1 MKRVPIRGGN
11 WNNSALAGVFALNLN
26 NARSN
31 SNTIIGARPALGDC
45 QKPLAYWADGQSAL
59 KRMRQPRLQRINMTA
74 AAEILNRTAIPVRRK
89 PQRLA
94 RSLFVKGNAV
104 KTYGGLFERVYAF
117 DALHAAYRRARL
129 GKRDQ
134 AEVQKFE
141 QDLEGNLIQLQNEL
155 IWGTY
160 QTGRYRTFIVNE
172 PKERLVAA
180 LPFRDRVVQHAL
192 VAVIEPIWEAR
203 FIADNYACRP
213 GRGTHRG
220 ADRAEA
226 MLRKVKREHGKVCVL
241 KGDVAKYFP
250 SIDHEILRG
259 LFARRIR
266 CRRTMALLNDI
277 IDSSNQVNERFGVG
291 VPIGNLVSQL
301 AANVYLHELDLFAK
315 HDLRERHY
323 IRYMDD
329 FVVVHHDKEHLH
341 RVLARIESFLADRL
355 RLSTNR
361 KTQVFPV
368 GIVRGRALD
377 FLGYQIWPTH
387 RRLRR
392 DSITRIG
399 GSLRALRRYYAQ
411 GRVSLARVS
420 QSVQSWCNHASHAN
434 TYRLRAAVLDRFAFV
449 RNPSAPQIH
458 APIQE

>member
-1 MKRVPIRGGN
+1 M
-11 WNNSALAGVFALNLN
+11 
-26 NARSN
+26 
-31 SNTIIGARPALGDC
+31 
-45 QKPLAYWADGQSAL
+45 
-59 KRMRQPRLQRINMTA
+59 
-74 AAEILNRTAIPVRRK
+74 
-89 PQRLA
+89 
-94 RSLFVKGNAV
+94 
-104 KTYGGLFERVYAF
+104 KTYGGLFEQVYDF
-117 DALHAAYRRARL
+117 EALHAAYRRARA

-134 AEVQKFE
+134 VEVQKFE

-172 PKERLVAA
+172 PKERVVSA

-226 MLRKVKREHGKVCVL
+226 MLRKVKREHGKVFVL

-250 SIDHEILRG
+250 SIDHEILKA
-259 LFARRIR
+259 LFAKRIR
-266 CRRTMALLNDI
+266 CRRTTALLSDI

-341 RVLARIESFLADRL
+341 RLLARIEAFLAERL
-355 RLSTNR
+355 RLATNR

-368 GIVRGRALD
+368 GLLRGRALD

-399 GSLRALRRYYAQ
+399 RSLRALRRYYAQ
-411 GRVSLARVS
+411 GRVSLTRVQ
-420 QSVQSWCNHASHAN
+420 QSVQSWCEHASHAS
-434 TYRLRAAVLDRFAFV
+434 TYRLRMAVLGRFAFV
-449 RNPSAPQIH
+449 RQAEAEQ
-458 APIQE
+458 

>member
-1 MKRVPIRGGN
+1 M
-11 WNNSALAGVFALNLN
+11 A
-26 NARSN
+26 
-31 SNTIIGARPALGDC
+31 
-45 QKPLAYWADGQSAL
+45 
-59 KRMRQPRLQRINMTA
+59 
-74 AAEILNRTAIPVRRK
+74 
-89 PQRLA
+89 
-94 RSLFVKGNAV
+94 
-104 KTYGGLFERVYAF
+104 KTYGNLFPQIYDF
-117 DALHAAYRRARL
+117 GALHAAYLRARR

-134 AEVQKFE
+134 QEVQRFE
-141 QDLEGNLIQLQNEL
+141 QDLEGNLIALQNEL

-172 PKERLVAA
+172 PKERVVSA

-220 ADRAEA
+220 ADRAQT
-226 MLRKVKREHGKVCVL
+226 MLRAVKREHGRVCVL
-241 KGDVAKYFP
+241 KGDVARYFP
-250 SIDHEILRG
+250 SIDHQILKN

-266 CRRTMALLNDI
+266 CRRTLALLGEI
-277 IDSSNQVNERFGVG
+277 IDSANQVSDRFGVG

-301 AANVYLHELDLFAK
+301 AANVYLHELDQFAK

-329 FVVVHHDKEHLH
+329 FVVIHHDKAHLQ
-341 RVLARIESFLADRL
+341 RVRERMECFLTQRL
-355 RLSTNR
+355 RLQTNR

-368 GIVRGRALD
+368 GVLHGRALD

-399 GSLRALRRYYAQ
+399 RSLRALQHYYAR
-411 GRVSLARVS
+411 GLVGLERVH
-420 QSVQSWCNHASHAN
+420 QTVQSWCEHASHAN
-434 TYRLRAAVLDRFAFV
+434 TYRLRTQLLQKFAFC
-449 RNPSAPQIH
+449 RPSAANH
-458 APIQE
+458 IQARNTQETAL

>member
-1 MKRVPIRGGN
+1 M
-11 WNNSALAGVFALNLN
+11 
-26 NARSN
+26 
-31 SNTIIGARPALGDC
+31 
-45 QKPLAYWADGQSAL
+45 
-59 KRMRQPRLQRINMTA
+59 
-74 AAEILNRTAIPVRRK
+74 
-89 PQRLA
+89 
-94 RSLFVKGNAV
+94 
-104 KTYGGLFERVYAF
+104 KTYGGLFERVYDF
-117 DALHAAYRRARL
+117 EALHAAYRRARS

-172 PKERLVAA
+172 PKERVVSA

-203 FIADNYACRP
+203 FISDNYACRP

-226 MLRKVKREHGKVCVL
+226 MLRKVKREHGKVYVL
-241 KGDVAKYFP
+241 KGDVARYFP
-250 SIDHEILRG
+250 SIDHEILKG

-266 CRRTMALLNDI
+266 CRRTLALLGDI
-277 IDSSNQVNERFGVG
+277 IDSANQVSDRFGVG

-301 AANVYLHELDLFAK
+301 AANVYLHELDQFAK

-329 FVVVHHDKEHLH
+329 FVVVHHDKDHLH
-341 RVLARIESFLADRL
+341 RVRERIEVFLAERL
-355 RLSTNR
+355 RLQTNR

-368 GIVRGRALD
+368 GVLHGRALD

-399 GSLRALRRYYAQ
+399 RSLRALQHYYAR
-411 GRVSLARVS
+411 GLVSLERVH
-420 QSVQSWCNHASHAN
+420 QTVQSWCEHASHAN
-434 TYRLRAAVLDRFAFV
+434 TYRLRTQLLQKFAFC
-449 RNPSAPQIH
+449 RPSAANHIQARSTQEI
-458 APIQE
+458 AP

>member
-1 MKRVPIRGGN
+1 
-11 WNNSALAGVFALNLN
+11 
-26 NARSN
+26 
-31 SNTIIGARPALGDC
+31 
-45 QKPLAYWADGQSAL
+45 
-59 KRMRQPRLQRINMTA
+59 
-74 AAEILNRTAIPVRRK
+74 
-89 PQRLA
+89 
-94 RSLFVKGNAV
+94 V
-104 KTYGGLFERVYAF
+104 KTYGGLFERVYDF
-117 DALHAAYRRARL
+117 ESLHAAYRRARS

-134 AEVQKFE
+134 IEVQKFE

-172 PKERLVAA
+172 PKERVVSA

-226 MLRKVKREHGKVCVL
+226 MLRKVKREHGKVYVL
-241 KGDVAKYFP
+241 KGDVARYFP
-250 SIDHEILRG
+250 SIDHKILKG
-259 LFARRIR
+259 LFAKRIR
-266 CRRTMALLNDI
+266 CQRTLALLNDI
-277 IDSSNQVNERFGVG
+277 IDSSNQVNQRFGVG

-315 HDLRERHY
+315 HDLRERYY

-329 FVVVHHDKEHLH
+329 FVVVHHDKAHLH
-341 RVLARIESFLADRL
+341 KILVSIESYLNKNL
-355 RLSTNR
+355 KLNINK
-361 KTQVFPV
+361 KTQIFPV
-368 GIVRGRALD
+368 SVKNGRSLD

-392 DSITRIG
+392 DSITRVCRNLK
-399 GSLRALRRYYAQ
+399 SLQKFYIL
-411 GRVSLARVS
+411 GLVNINRVNLTVR
-420 QSVQSWCNHASHAN
+420 SWCEHASKAD
-434 TYRLRAAVLDRFAFV
+434 TYRLRKSVMRKFILI
-449 RNPSAPQIH
+449 NTI
-458 APIQE
+458 EELENE